1 MKRSMMGA
9 CLCLCFGVLIAS
21 PAYAGPRLK
30 KARSEAL
37 AVLRAEQKL
46 ARAVARLSFAEKREL
61 KKGRAL
67 GKDSDKDGIPDIVEG
82 AIGSG
87 RCDVDSDDDGVSDDS
102 DEQEKTPG
110 SVGGAKSFELKGV
123 VQSFADPVVTI
134 GGLSYTLASN
144 ASFGDKGFSKS
155 DILPGV
161 CVEVEGFA
169 KDEVRTATKIK
180 GDDDC

>member
-1 MKRSMMGA
+1 MKKSMSGVVLS
-9 CLCLCFGVLIAS
+9 LCLGVLIAS
-21 PAYAGPRLK
+21 PAHAGPQLK

-37 AVLRAEQKL
+37 AVLRAEQRL
-46 ARAVARLSFAEKREL
+46 AKAVARLSFAEKRAL

-110 SVGGAKSFELKGV
+110 SVGGATSFELKGL

-134 GGLSYTLASN
+134 GGVSYTLASN
-144 ASFGDKGFSKS
+144 ASFGNKGFSKS

-161 CVEVEGFA
+161 CVEVEGF
-169 KDEVRTATKIK
+169 KSDEVSTVTKIK